1 MYLFKMSHLNV
12 RDTKFNGFNLF
23 TFQDSSN
30 GTAKSASSFA
40 SVSRFSAMSQR
51 IKSSNE
57 PGAGAVGD
65 AAAAAG
71 RKGSQSSTIRD
82 KQSPILVGFQLK
94 RVDLQSPW
102 SFQNVRVRMRVI

>member
-1 MYLFKMSHLNV
+1 MA
-12 RDTKFNGFNLF
+12 

-51 IKSSNE
+51 MKSSNE
-57 PGAGAVGD
+57 PGAGVAAVGD
-65 AAAAAG
+65 ASAAG

-82 KQSPILVGFQLK
+82 KQRPILVGFH
-94 RVDLQSPW
+94 
-102 SFQNVRVRMRVI
+102 FN